1 MTHYINPR
9 SPRSQLIMRNLR
21 LAECPLLGVTKTT
34 LLMKDRTWPL
44 SLCGTAISRVMGS
57 ITYSIAAIVTVD
69 GKK

>member
-1 MTHYINPR
+1 
-9 SPRSQLIMRNLR
+9 MRNLR